1 MSVGRS
7 QKTRR
12 ESMTENEVL
21 SKGGREGNIT
31 MWHVTDCGQGGIG
44 VEGFKYW
51 REK

>member
-1 MSVGRS
+1 MYKHISTFHNCMSVGRS

-31 MWHVTDCGQGGIG
+31 M
-44 VEGFKYW
+44 
-51 REK
+51 